1 METNKQLINVNIIT
15 WAIVKIII
23 ILLLLYFLFLVHEIL
38 AILFISLVLS
48 CVIDPWVDWMQK
60 KKISRGIG
68 VLIIYLI
75 LFLFISLIIYL
86 IIPPIIEQVSEL
98 INNFPRYSEK
108 IISISSVL
116 KNYSIQHGILDQAKN
131 SLDAVNSGLQTMV
144 GGIFST
150 ISNIFNGFFAFFLIL
165 VLTFYIEAEENFVKK
180 VVWLFAPKKKQAY
193 IINVINRIQKKIGL
207 WLRGQIILCL
217 VIFILS
223 YIGLSALN
231 VKYALILALVAG
243 ATEFV
248 PYLGPILGAIPAVFL
263 AFTQAPLLALFVAI
277 FYFVIQQC
285 ENHILVPKV
294 MEKAVGIHPVV
305 SIIALIIGFKVAGVV
320 GAILSIPVAV
330 ALGVLIKDILDNK
343 NGENE
348 IVE

>member
-1 METNKQLINVNIIT
+1 
-15 WAIVKIII
+15 
-23 ILLLLYFLFLVHEIL
+23 
-38 AILFISLVLS
+38 
-48 CVIDPWVDWMQK
+48 
-60 KKISRGIG
+60 
-68 VLIIYLI
+68 LI